1 MRRVIPKSGSS
12 ARPAKRQW
20 FQRVAILLSFFLLA
34 STGCRKATTV
44 VAALTCRA
52 ACEPADGKS
61 TGHWRYEG
69 FDAGRPPRSRPG
81 SYATAT
87 RSVRFLDLAD
97 LGHHAYRLSWSE
109 RNGIVYTCKAG
120 HIDIA
125 HVRKGIDWTAFLAA
139 MVLGHLERGQ
149 SHFQFKLYEPSRYVV
164 ELAYPEHW
172 NALPIQDRRRVARET
187 ALELGQY
194 FAYTALTWHEIITWF
209 GYKFKGFQ
217 SEFPSAFSWED
228 TYSNV
233 LGTHVAGLVLQG
245 AHRDF
250 DEAVTAALERALRDL
265 DIQSAETARQAAESV
280 SDWWYS
286 WDVVGTVVRKRNLDI
301 GLGDH
306 RVTPCLVPS
315 VPGYHG
321 AEGRPLLVPTLDR
334 VAACGFSVRLEI
346 EPREWERERVLSI
359 VYPDAEQRRERF
371 EPAVHF
377 AKIMDHIACDA
388 ERRYGPEACAG
399 DPHVLVGGTKRL
411 P

>member
-1 MRRVIPKSGSS
+1 M
-12 ARPAKRQW
+12 AA
-20 FQRVAILLSFFLLA
+20 LA
-34 STGCRKATTV
+34 S
-44 VAALTCRA
+44 RA
-52 ACEPADGKS
+52 ACEPADGDS
-61 TGHWRYEG
+61 TGHWGYAG

-87 RSVRFLDLAD
+87 RSVRFLGPAD

-109 RNGIVYTCKAG
+109 RNGIVYTCQAG
-120 HIDIA
+120 HVDIA
-125 HVRKGIDWTAFLAA
+125 HVRKGVDWAAFLAA

-149 SHFQFKLYEPSRYVV
+149 NHFQFKLYEPSRYVV

-172 NALPIQDRRRVARET
+172 DALPIQERRRVARET

-233 LGTHVAGLVLQG
+233 LGTHVAGMVLRE

-250 DEAVTAALERALRDL
+250 DKAVTAALEKVLRDL
-265 DIQSAETARQAAESV
+265 GIQSAETARQAAESV
-280 SDWWYS
+280 SDRWWS
-286 WDVVGTVVRKRNLDI
+286 WGVVDTIIRKRNLDI

-306 RVTPCLVPS
+306 RVTPCLVPF
-315 VPGYHG
+315 VPGCHG
-321 AEGRPLLVPTLDR
+321 AEGRPLPVPTLDR
-334 VAACGFSVRLEI
+334 VAAYGFSVRLEI
-346 EPREWERERVLSI
+346 EPREWERGRVLSI

-377 AKIMDHIACDA
+377 AKIMDHITCDA
-388 ERRYGPEACAG
+388 ERRYGREACT
-399 DPHVLVGGTKRL
+399 DDSQVLVGGTKRL